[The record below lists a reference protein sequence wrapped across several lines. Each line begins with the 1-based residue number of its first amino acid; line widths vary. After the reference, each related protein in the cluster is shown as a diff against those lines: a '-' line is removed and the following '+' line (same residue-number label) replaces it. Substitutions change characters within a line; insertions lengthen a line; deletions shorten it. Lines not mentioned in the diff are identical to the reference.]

1 MKPIETN
8 PRPQKEKIQYLN
20 TEYLSCWCWNVNSL
34 IAHKISMLSQLECI
48 CISKTFF
55 DSSIQEGDKNIQLD
69 GYNLLRVDH
78 PSNSKRGSVFIFYK
92 ETLSVHNIKSLSLN
106 EFIIC

>member
-34 IAHKISMLSQLECI
+34 IAHKISMLSQLEFI
-48 CISKTFF
+48 CVSKTFF
-55 DSSIQEGDKNIQLD
+55 DSSIQEGDKK
-69 GYNLLRVDH
+69 H
-78 PSNSKRGSVFIFYK
+78 PTGWLQFAQSRSSK
-92 ETLSVHNIKSLSLN
+92 
-106 EFIIC
+106 